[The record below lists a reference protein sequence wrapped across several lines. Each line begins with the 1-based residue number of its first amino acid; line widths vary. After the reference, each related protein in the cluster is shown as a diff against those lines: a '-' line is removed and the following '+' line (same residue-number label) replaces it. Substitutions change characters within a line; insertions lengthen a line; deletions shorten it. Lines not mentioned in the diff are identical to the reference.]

1 MMETKRRR
9 ERRAGQSDSRG
20 KKEKRCE
27 SGRYLLFLSFF
38 LSFFLSLPLSL
49 YFAERDEFESKEAR
63 EEDTSAE
70 RQEET
75 GGDSGARLPS
85 TLASKLTGVTADAS
99 RRPPRS
105 PGTVAHGCLASYMI
119 LAERTPGRPW
129 KKPRTI
135 IPLTAGSSSRLIS
148 IRRWALSR

>member
-1 MMETKRRR
+1 MGMPMIETKRTSGGS
-9 ERRAGQSDSRG
+9 ERFPRKEGGTMSRW
-20 KKEKRCE
+20 
-27 SGRYLLFLSFF
+27 YLLFLSFF
-38 LSFFLSLPLSL
+38 LSLPLFL
-49 YFAERDEFESKEAR
+49 YFAEKDEFESKEAR

-75 GGDSGARLPS
+75 GGDSDARLPS

-105 PGTVAHGCLASYMI
+105 PGTVAHGCLASHMI